1 MPIIVEGILVSRVG
15 TLFRKK
21 SVFPLLSYEI
31 ILNIYST
38 SRLKSNSVTHGL
50 KRLRTTTAFPNVTL
64 THNVWQRT
72 WFMEDKKKKNLKSI
86 LFVLTEAIFLYR
98 PLLIAGTYSR
108 VKSTWIMPC
117 VIPGGVREKGWAR
130 LSVWLPGF
138 TLDPVPAARGA
149 AAGAAAKPAC

>member
-72 WFMEDKKKKNLKSI
+72 WFMEDKKKKKSQKHPFCPHWSHIFVQAPLDSWHLLKSKVN
-86 LFVLTEAIFLYR
+86 LNHAMCHPWRGQGEGLGQTERLA
-98 PLLIAGTYSR
+98 
-108 VKSTWIMPC
+108 
-117 VIPGGVREKGWAR
+117 AR
-130 LSVWLPGF
+130 LHSRPCPCG
-138 TLDPVPAARGA
+138 
-149 AAGAAAKPAC
+149 